1 MKIKHL
7 FFIIASLGSFETIA
21 QDAKILGK
29 IDKELVSL
37 LGDTKTA
44 GYAVA
49 IVKGDKVIYSKGFG
63 FRDVEGKKKVDEN
76 TLFAIGSSSKAFTT
90 ALLGLM
96 EEEKG
101 LSFEDSPKK
110 YLPEL
115 EFFNDELNSKL
126 TIKDLISHRTGLPR
140 HDFSWYLFPTKSKD
154 SLMMRIKYQEPFAGI
169 REHWYY
175 NNFMYLTQG
184 LITEK
189 LTGKTWE
196 ENVKERFF
204 TPLNMKR
211 SNASLKEWLE
221 DGNRAIG
228 YKLVDNK
235 NIVKTDYYDISGMS
249 PAGSINSSVKEMSNW
264 LITWINNGKYNGKQ
278 VIPEKYVQQA
288 IQPLMIMDGLSDP
301 EMPSQHLTSYGY
313 AWMISSYKGHY
324 RVEHGGNID
333 GFSANVCFFPSDS
346 IGIVVLTNQDGSSL
360 PSLARNTISDYLLN
374 TDITDWGAYYTN
386 KMESMNSSSDDEEEK
401 TEESNVV
408 ISPAR
413 SLIEYEG
420 TYAHKGYGTFKV
432 ELKNDS
438 LFAQFPIM
446 RMYLK
451 PFNHDVFEP
460 FIYKNGKVDIESEMS
475 IKINFSSD
483 DLGDIASANMKIEPT
498 LEESIRFKR
507 TPKTTDVNKDLL
519 KEYTGKY
526 ELSGMKLTIRSD
538 ESSNLFLFVP
548 GQPEY
553 TLLPTSETVFIL
565 KDLNGYKVEF
575 IKSDDGKIKMNLIQ
589 PNGTFTAV
597 KE

>member
-1 MKIKHL
+1 MKINL
-7 FFIIASLGSFETIA
+7 LLALAVGIRCFSVTA
-21 QDAKILGK
+21 QDSKNISKL
-29 IDKELVSL
+29 DKELSSL
-37 LGDTKTA
+37 LEDTKAA

-63 FRDVEGKKKVDEN
+63 YRDVEGKKKVDEN
-76 TLFAIGSSSKAFTT
+76 TLFAIGSTSKAFTT

-101 LSFEDSPKK
+101 LSFDDSPRK

-115 EFFNDELNSKL
+115 DFYNDELNSKL
-126 TIKDLISHRTGLPR
+126 TITDLVSHRTGLPR

-154 SLMMRIKYQEPFAGI
+154 SLLMRIKYHEPFTGL

-189 LTGKTWE
+189 LTGKSWE
-196 ENVKERFF
+196 ENIKERFF
-204 TPLNMKR
+204 MPLDMKT
-211 SNASLKEWLE
+211 SNSSLEEWLKEE
-221 DGNRAIG
+221 NRSLG
-228 YKLVDNK
+228 YKLVDFK
-235 NIVKTDYYDISGMS
+235 DVVKTDYFDIAAMS

-264 LITWINNGKYNGKQ
+264 LITWINNGKYKGKQ
-278 VIPEKYVQQA
+278 VIPEKYIQEA
-288 IQPLMIMDGLSDP
+288 IQPRMVLEGLSNP

-333 GFSANVCFFPSDS
+333 GFSANVCFFPTDS

-360 PSLARNTISDYLLN
+360 PSLARNTISDFLLN
-374 TDITDWGAYYTN
+374 VDKTDWGAKYV
-386 KMESMNSSSDDEEEK
+386 KRIESMNATDEASEEDDNSK
-401 TEESNVV
+401 VV
-408 ISPAR
+408 TSAH

-420 TYAHKGYGTFKV
+420 TYTHKGYGTFTV
-432 ELKNDS
+432 EVKNDS
-438 LFAQFPIM
+438 LFAQFPVL

-451 PFNHDVFEP
+451 PFSHDVFEQM
-460 FIYKNGKVDIESEMS
+460 IYKNGKVDETDGLGV
-475 IKINFSSD
+475 KINFSSN
-483 DLGDIASANMKIEPT
+483 DLGEIEAANLKIEPT
-498 LEESIRFKR
+498 LEDPIKFKR
-507 TPKTTDVNKDLL
+507 TPKTTNVNKDLL

-538 ESSNLFLFVP
+538 ESSNLFLTVP

-553 TLLPTSETVFIL
+553 TLLPTSETQFIF
-565 KDLNGYKVEF
+565 KDLTGYKVEF
-575 IKSDDGKIKMNLIQ
+575 KKGEDGKLKMDLIQ
-589 PNGTFTAV
+589 PNGTFSAV
-597 KE
+597 KD

>member
-1 MKIKHL
+1 MKNL
-7 FFIIASLGSFETIA
+7 FLITIVFIAISFFSIGQDSKTLAKLEKELASLMDE
-21 QDAKILGK
+21 
-29 IDKELVSL
+29 
-37 LGDTKTA
+37 TKTA

-63 FRDVEGKKKVDEN
+63 YRDLEGKKKVDEN

-101 LSFEDSPKK
+101 LSFDDSPKK
-110 YLPEL
+110 YLTEL

-126 TIKDLISHRTGLPR
+126 TIKDLVSHRTGLPR
-140 HDFSWYLFPTKSKD
+140 HDFSWYLFPTKNKD
-154 SLMMRIKYQEPFAGI
+154 SLMMRVKYHEPFAGV
-169 REHWYY
+169 REYWYY

-204 TPLNMKR
+204 TPLNMNR
-211 SNASLKEWLE
+211 SNASLNEWLA
-221 DGNRAIG
+221 DDNRSIG

-235 NIVKTDYYDISGMS
+235 EIVKTDYFDIAGMS
-249 PAGSINSSVKEMSNW
+249 PAGSINSSVSEMSNW
-264 LITWINNGKYNGKQ
+264 LIAWINNGKYNGKQ
-278 VIPEKYVQQA
+278 IIPEKYIQQA
-288 IQPLMIMDGLSDP
+288 IQPKMIMSGLKDP
-301 EMPSQHLTSYGY
+301 EMPSQHLSSYAY
-313 AWMISSYKGHY
+313 AWMVSSYKGHY

-333 GFSANVCFFPSDS
+333 GFSANVCFFPTDS
-346 IGIVVLTNQDGSSL
+346 LGIVVLTNQDGSSL

-374 TDITDWGAYYTN
+374 VDRTDWGGRYLKQMASLKPNETD
-386 KMESMNSSSDDEEEK
+386 KDETEK
-401 TEESNVV
+401 VDGNVV
-408 ISPAR
+408 SAH

-420 TYAHKGYGTFKV
+420 TYSHEGYGTFKV

-438 LFAQFPIM
+438 LFAQFPVL

-451 PFNHDVFEP
+451 PFNYDIFEP
-460 FIYKNGKVDIESEMS
+460 FIYKNGKIDASDIVSV
-475 IKINFSSD
+475 KFNFASD
-483 DLGDIASANMKIEPT
+483 DLGEISSANLMLEPT
-498 LEESIRFKR
+498 LKEPIKFTR
-507 TPKTTDVNKDLL
+507 TPKTTKLDKALL
-519 KEYTGKY
+519 NEYAGKY

-538 ESSNLFLFVP
+538 ESNNLFLSVP

-553 TLLPTSETVFIL
+553 TLLPTSETVFVL

-575 IKSDDGKIKMNLIQ
+575 LKDEKGKMKMNLIQ
-589 PNGTFTAV
+589 PNGTFSAV

>member
-1 MKIKHL
+1 MKIYYL
-7 FFIIASLGSFETIA
+7 LIAIFCISSFLSLGQDGKTIA
-21 QDAKILGK
+21 KL
-29 IDKELVSL
+29 DKELASL
-37 LGDTKTA
+37 LNDTKTA

-49 IVKGDKVIYSKGFG
+49 IVKRDKVIYSKGFG
-63 FRDVEGKKKVDEN
+63 YRDLEGKKKVDEN
-76 TLFAIGSSSKAFTT
+76 TLFAIGSSTKAFTT

-101 LSFEDSPKK
+101 LSFDDSPKK

-126 TIKDLISHRTGLPR
+126 TITDLVSHRTGLPR

-154 SLMMRIKYQEPFAGI
+154 SLLMRVKYHEPFAGI

-204 TPLNMKR
+204 TPLNMSR
-211 SNASLKEWLE
+211 SNVSLKEWLAE
-221 DGNRAIG
+221 ENSSFG

-235 NIVKTDYYDISGMS
+235 DIVKTDYYDIAGMS

-264 LITWINNGKYNGKQ
+264 LITWINNGKYKGKQ
-278 VIPEKYVQQA
+278 VIPEKYIQQA
-288 IQPLMIMDGLSDP
+288 IQPQMIMDGLSNP

-333 GFSANVCFFPSDS
+333 GFSANVCFFPTDS

-374 TDITDWGAYYTN
+374 VDKTDWGAYYAK
-386 KMESMNSSSDDEEEK
+386 KMESMKSSEEVEK
-401 TEESNVV
+401 TDSNKVV
-408 ISPAR
+408 TTSR

-420 TYAHKGYGTFKV
+420 TYSHKGYGTFTV

-460 FIYKNGKVDIESEMS
+460 FVYKNEKVDVKGDIS
-475 IKINFSSD
+475 IKINFASD
-483 DLGDIASANMKIEPT
+483 DLGEIASANMKIEPT
-498 LEESIRFKR
+498 LEESIKFKR
-507 TPKTTDVNKDLL
+507 TPKITNINKDLL

-526 ELSGMKLTIRSD
+526 ELSGMKLAIRSD
-538 ESSNLFLFVP
+538 ESSNLFLTVP

-553 TLLPTSETVFIL
+553 TLLPTSDTVFVL

-575 IKSDDGKIKMNLIQ
+575 IKGDDGKIKMNLIQ

>member
-1 MKIKHL
+1 MKFKMLL
-7 FFIIASLGSFETIA
+7 FILAGIISFSSISQDNKTIA
-21 QDAKILGK
+21 KL
-29 IDKELVSL
+29 DKELASL
-37 LGDTKTA
+37 LDDTKTA

-49 IVKGDKVIYSKGFG
+49 IVKGNKVIYTKGFG
-63 FRDVEGKKKVDEN
+63 YRDLEGKKKVDEN

-90 ALLGLM
+90 ALLGIM

-101 LSFEDSPKK
+101 LSFDDNPKK

-115 EFFNDELNSKL
+115 EFFNDELNTKL
-126 TIKDLISHRTGLPR
+126 TITDLVSHRTGLPR

-154 SLMMRIKYQEPFAGI
+154 SLMMRIKYHEPFAGV

-196 ENVKERFF
+196 ENIKERFF
-204 TPLNMKR
+204 TPLNMER
-211 SNASLKEWLE
+211 SNTSLKEWLKE
-221 DGNRAIG
+221 ENSSFG

-235 NIVKTDYYDISGMS
+235 DVVKTDYFDIAGMS

-264 LITWINNGKYNGKQ
+264 LITWINNGRFNGKQ

-288 IQPLMIMDGLSDP
+288 IQPLMIMDGLSNP

-333 GFSANVCFFPSDS
+333 GFSANVCFFPTDS
-346 IGIVVLTNQDGSSL
+346 LGIVVLTNQDGSSL

-374 TDITDWGAYYTN
+374 VNKTDWGAHYL
-386 KMESMNSSSDDEEEK
+386 KRIESMSSSDENKDSEK
-401 TEESNVV
+401 VDANKMATT
-408 ISPAR
+408 AH

-420 TYAHKGYGTFKV
+420 TYSHQGYGTFTV

-438 LFAQFPIM
+438 LFAQFPVM
-446 RMYLK
+446 RTYLK
-451 PFNHDVFEP
+451 PFNHDVFEQL
-460 FIYKNGKVDIESEMS
+460 IYKNGKVDTTDMGV
-475 IKINFSSD
+475 KMNFASN
-483 DLGDIASANMKIEPT
+483 DLGEIATTSMKIEVA
-498 LEESIRFKR
+498 LDESIKFKR
-507 TPKTTDVNKDLL
+507 TPKTTDVDVVLL
-519 KEYTGKY
+519 KEYSGKY
-526 ELSGMKLTIRSD
+526 ELSAMKLTIRSD
-538 ESSNLFLFVP
+538 ESSNLFLTVP

-553 TLLPTSETVFIL
+553 TLLPTSDTVFVL
-565 KDLNGYKVEF
+565 KGLDGYKVEF
-575 IKSDDGKIKMNLIQ
+575 KKGDDGKINMSLIQ

-597 KE
+597 KD

>member
-1 MKIKHL
+1 MKNVFPLIVA
-7 FFIIASLGSFETIA
+7 FIAASFISSA
-21 QDAKILGK
+21 QDSKTLAKL
-29 IDKELVSL
+29 DKELASL
-37 LGDTKTA
+37 MGETKTA

-49 IVKGDKVIYSKGFG
+49 IVKGTKVIYSKGFG
-63 FRDVEGKKKVDEN
+63 YRDVEGKKKVDEN

-90 ALLGLM
+90 ALLGIM
-96 EEEKG
+96 EVEKG
-101 LSFEDSPKK
+101 LSFDDSPRK

-115 EFFNDELNSKL
+115 EFFNDEMNSKL
-126 TIKDLISHRTGLPR
+126 TIKDLVSHRTGLPR
-140 HDFSWYLFPTKSKD
+140 HDFSWYLFPSKNKD
-154 SLMMRIKYQEPFAGI
+154 SLLMRVKYMEPFAGV
-169 REHWYY
+169 REYWYY

-196 ENVKERFF
+196 ENVRERFF
-204 TPLNMKR
+204 APLDMKR
-211 SNASLKEWLE
+211 SNTSLGEWIKDSNSSL
-221 DGNRAIG
+221 G

-235 NIVKTDYYDISGMS
+235 DIVKTDYFDISAMS
-249 PAGSINSSVKEMSNW
+249 PAGSINSSVHEMSNW
-264 LITWINNGKYNGKQ
+264 LVAWINNGKYNGNQ

-288 IQPLMIMDGLSDP
+288 IQPLMTMGGLPNP
-301 EMPSQHLTSYGY
+301 EMPSQHLSSYAY
-313 AWMISSYKGHY
+313 AWMVSSYKGHY

-333 GFSANVCFFPSDS
+333 GFSANVCFFPTDS

-374 TDITDWGAYYTN
+374 VERTDWGARYRKQIESLDADESKVDEGN
-386 KMESMNSSSDDEEEK
+386 KKDEIVTSSH
-401 TEESNVV
+401 
-408 ISPAR
+408 

-420 TYAHKGYGTFKV
+420 SYSHKGYGTFTV

-438 LFAQFPIM
+438 LFAQFPIL

-460 FIYKNGKVDIESEMS
+460 FVYKNGRIDASDLISVKF
-475 IKINFSSD
+475 NFASD
-483 DLGDIASANMKIEPT
+483 DLGEISSANLKLELS
-498 LEESIRFKR
+498 LEEAIKFKR
-507 TPKTTDVNKDLL
+507 TPKTMNLDKALL
-519 KEYTGKY
+519 NDYVGKY

-538 ESSNLFLFVP
+538 ESSNLFLTVP

-553 TLLPTSETVFIL
+553 TLLPTSDSLFVL

-575 IKSDDGKIKMNLIQ
+575 IKDEKGKIKMNLIQ
-589 PNGTFTAV
+589 PNGTFSAV